1 METCNLGGESIKKF
15 SLAGSVIILFLLCI
29 LTISGCN
36 TDETLPTW
44 SMHGNE
50 TLDLNRNL
58 NQEYILQYRGKD
70 VAKRVVCHLS
80 VTLNSNTIYEKDF
93 TFDNMAFEEKV
104 ELKNIIDVSKTEGY
118 NFSTPNHQTKII
130 IEWVDSS
137 GKKNTEEIEVTT

>member
-1 METCNLGGESIKKF
+1 M
-15 SLAGSVIILFLLCI
+15 
-29 LTISGCN
+29 
-36 TDETLPTW
+36 
-44 SMHGNE
+44 
-50 TLDLNRNL
+50 NRNL

-137 GKKNTEEIEVTT
+137 GKKSTEEIEVMT